1 MLPTGCTARSGEM
14 EKEFPSKRPISSN
27 CYTTY
32 YSHTLESRAQTRYA
46 QEVQGWGEP
55 RPCSDGVMQLDAM
68 LPPPPCST

>member
-55 RPCSDGVMQLDAM
+55 HSKGGSQVHHNSVYM
-68 LPPPPCST
+68 S